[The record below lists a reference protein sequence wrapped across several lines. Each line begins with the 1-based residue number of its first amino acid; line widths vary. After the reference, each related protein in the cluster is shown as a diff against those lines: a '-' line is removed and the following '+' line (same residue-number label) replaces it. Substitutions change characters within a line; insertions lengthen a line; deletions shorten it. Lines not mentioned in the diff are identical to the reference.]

1 MPYECSDEELIPYV
15 LPEPGTWTAGLY
27 RVEIWYEGLCI
38 CMKSFSLY

>member
-1 MPYECSDEELIPYV
+1 MPYECSDEELSSYGS
-15 LPEPGTWTAGLY
+15 PEHGTRTAGLY